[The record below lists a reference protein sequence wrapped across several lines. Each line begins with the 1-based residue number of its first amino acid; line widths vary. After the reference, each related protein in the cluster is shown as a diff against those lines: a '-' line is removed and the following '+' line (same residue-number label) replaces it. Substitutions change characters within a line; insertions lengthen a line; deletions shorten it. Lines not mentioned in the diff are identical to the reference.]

1 MNDIKINQSISNLK
15 RALSRLEEALSIPKD
30 NPVIVDATIQRF
42 KFVIEL
48 YWKTLKRLLAQG
60 GIQTD
65 TLRDTLKKAYA
76 AGWIKNET
84 PWLQMLRDRNE
95 TSYVYDEKKAEEIY
109 QHIRDNFA
117 ELQSTFEF
125 LTKRSKQ

>member
-1 MNDIKINQSISNLK
+1 MNNIKINQSMSNLK
-15 RALSRLEEALSIPKD
+15 RALSRLEEALNISTD

-42 KFVIEL
+42 EFVIEL

-65 TLRDTLKKAYA
+65 TPRDTLKKAYA
-76 AGWIKNET
+76 AGWIKNEI

-95 TSYVYDEKKAEEIY
+95 TSHVYDEKKAEEIY
-109 QHIRDNFA
+109 QHIRNNFS

-125 LTKRSKQ
+125 LTRRSKQ